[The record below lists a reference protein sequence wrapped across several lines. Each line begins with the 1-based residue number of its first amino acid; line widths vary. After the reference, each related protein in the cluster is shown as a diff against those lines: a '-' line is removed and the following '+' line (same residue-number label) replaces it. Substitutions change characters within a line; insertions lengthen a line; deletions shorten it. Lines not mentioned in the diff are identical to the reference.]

1 MRWEVYAWAILAL
14 VLIAAETVAPGAF
27 LMWLGFAAGAMF
39 LLVLAFPDMP
49 LLLQAVLFTVLAFA
63 FVYAY
68 RRWFRDRDRRSD
80 QPALNRRTSAL
91 IGRVVKLE
99 SAIVRGRGRWRS
111 PTSPRGRSGPT
122 CGGSTPAGRCGGR
135 GRGTS
140 GDRRTRTRRPAR

>member
-49 LLLQAVLFTVLAFA
+49 LLLQAVLFTVLAFG

-91 IGRVVKLE
+91 VGRVVKLE
-99 SAIVRGRGRWRS
+99 SAIVRGRGRVQIADAYWDV
-111 PTSPRGRSGPT
+111 SGPDL
-122 CGGSTPAGRCGGR
+122 PAGEEVRIVGADGM
-135 GRGTS
+135 TLQVE
-140 GDRRTRTRRPAR
+140 AL